1 MYVCIHTYT
10 HMHVCIYTCIFRWES
25 KKQIYKCVP
34 YILCVYMYT
43 HTHTHIPFSLS
54 EQDSL
59 AKPQGKETVTSVS
72 CCHLGRDGVL
82 KLKQKGKND
91 DKLSYQN

>member
-1 MYVCIHTYT
+1 MCAFTHIHTCMYVYIRVYFAGRVKNKFTNVYHIYF
-10 HMHVCIYTCIFRWES
+10 VCICI
-25 KKQIYKCVP
+25 
-34 YILCVYMYT
+34 